1 MSSAASDVYKRQTLL
16 GMVEDGG
23 KMERIIGRHCWAGL
37 VLYWVV
43 REGFTKGHV
52 RKSRLGEGKAFQS
65 EGWQM

>member
-1 MSSAASDVYKRQTLL
+1 
-16 GMVEDGG
+16 MVEDGG